1 MKTLGLLLAVVAAG
15 CMDDSSHPPIQPGG
29 GGDPGAGTSTEGMI
43 SGSVCMA
50 DDIIVRASCSTTGV
64 GGLTVVLGDAST
76 TTNADG
82 TFMLP
87 RPTGGGPLGFTVSGP
102 GAVTTTTPYSPSTT
116 IPVVNADVWAVT
128 MASNNISV
136 PEGAGSILGTLVRGG
151 EPAAGVT
158 VASAPS
164 GISGP
169 FYDTD
174 AGFGIDRTGARGV
187 FLIPG
192 VTAGTSTLS
201 FSPGETTVSGISIV
215 NGGVTILDSV
225 ILP

>member
-29 GGDPGAGTSTEGMI
+29 AGDPGGTPTAGMI
-43 SGSVCMA
+43 TGSVCMA
-50 DDIIVRASCSTTGV
+50 DDLIVRASCSTTDV
-64 GGLTVVLGDAST
+64 GGLTVALGDQST
-76 TTNADG
+76 TTAPDG

-87 RPTGGGPLGFTVSGP
+87 RPTGGGPLAFTVSGP

-136 PEGAGSILGTLVRGG
+136 PEGTGSILGSLVRGG

-158 VASAPS
+158 VASAPA
-164 GISGP
+164 GIAGP

-201 FSPGETTVSGISIV
+201 FLPGESTVSGISVV